1 MPRNRQA
8 NAVKSKAGQIR
19 PPENDKIKDVTLI
32 PRPVIDK
39 TPITI
44 EAQRMIEAIIAIC
57 LPAVRHASHS
67 FRTAATILN
76 FNLASKDK
84 RQAAT
89 KMATAAA
96 YCGVKP

>member
-57 LPAVRHASHS
+57 LPAVRLAAQSFLTATTAS
-67 FRTAATILN
+67 N
-76 FNLASKDK
+76 FSLPSTN
-84 RQAAT
+84 RRPAAT

-96 YCGVKP
+96 YCGAA